1 MHSRFLSSEDTENY
15 NFFRKIAN
23 HLFIRITKIFTK
35 CNFSDPGMA
44 IFMVKK
50 KICNIL
56 LKNEFS
62 YLTNSSHF
70 PHFMNVVLYKYIK
83 TYKEFNINWKEGN
96 VKSHLNSVSYPL
108 LLLLNLILFRIK
120 GSFIKYST
128 KNNFKFKLL
137 VGD

>member
-1 MHSRFLSSEDTENY
+1 
-15 NFFRKIAN
+15 
-23 HLFIRITKIFTK
+23 
-35 CNFSDPGMA
+35 
-44 IFMVKK
+44 
-50 KICNIL
+50 
-56 LKNEFS
+56 
-62 YLTNSSHF
+62 
-70 PHFMNVVLYKYIK
+70 MNVVLYKYIK